1 MNVFLIVVAAVI
13 FAGAVVLVICNHLKQ
28 KRTFDSL
35 EKMLNQAIEGS
46 FTADSFDETRLSRL
60 ETKLEEYLSSAS
72 ISAQNVKNEK
82 DKLKELISDISH
94 QTKTP
99 IANLVLY
106 GELLEGSEL
115 TAEQKSNVNAILTQ
129 TEKLR
134 FLIDSLVK
142 LSRLES
148 GIIQLNRKKT
158 EVFPIL
164 QRVVEQV
171 KERAS
176 AKGLELVLKET
187 DVVANIDSKW
197 TQEAIFNIADNAVKY
212 TDKGS
217 ITISATEFDMFVR
230 VDISDTGK
238 GIPEEDQPKIFGR
251 FYRGTATKSEEGVG
265 IGLHLAREIVSGQG
279 GYIKVKSNSVQS
291 SSSNTA
297 TSVWVGYNNN
307 ITCSIRANSGFKSI
321 KSV

>member
-1 MNVFLIVVAAVI
+1 MSVVLIVVAGVV
-13 FAGAVVLVICNHLKQ
+13 FAGAVVLVIINRLKL

-35 EKMLNQAIEGS
+35 EKILNEVIEGTY
-46 FTADSFDETRLSRL
+46 TADSFDESRLSRL

-115 TAEQKSNVNAILTQ
+115 TPEQKSNVNAILTQ

-148 GIIQLNRKKT
+148 GIIQLERKKT

-164 QRVVEQV
+164 QNVVEQV
-171 KERAS
+171 RERAA
-176 AKGLELVLKET
+176 AKGLELVLIQN
-187 DVVANIDSKW
+187 DVAANIDSKW

-230 VDISDTGK
+230 VDVSDTGK
-238 GIPEEDQPKIFGR
+238 GIPEEDFPKIFGR
-251 FYRGTATKSEEGVG
+251 FYRGSATKSEEGVG
-265 IGLHLAREIVSGQG
+265 IGLHLAREIISGQG
-279 GYIKVKSNSVQS
+279 GYIKVKSNPDEPG
-291 SSSNTA
+291 T
-297 TSVWVGYNNN
+297 TF
-307 ITCSIRANSGFKSI
+307 SIFLPK
-321 KSV
+321 

>member
-1 MNVFLIVVAAVI
+1 MNVFLIVAAAVV
-13 FAGAVVLVICNHLKQ
+13 FAGALALVIFNRLRLR
-28 KRTFDSL
+28 RTFDSL
-35 EKMLNQAIEGS
+35 EKILNQAIEGTY
-46 FTADSFDETRLSRL
+46 TAGSFDETRLSRL

-106 GELLEGSEL
+106 GELLESTEL
-115 TAEQKSNVNAILTQ
+115 TPEQKSNVKAIQTQ

-148 GIIQLNRKKT
+148 GIIQLERKPT
-158 EVFPIL
+158 AIFPIL
-164 QRVVEQV
+164 QNVIEQIR
-171 KERAS
+171 ERAA
-176 AKGLELVLKET
+176 AKGLTLKLNET
-187 DVVANIDSKW
+187 TATATIDSKW

-238 GIPEEDQPKIFGR
+238 GIPEEDQAKIFGR

-265 IGLHLAREIVSGQG
+265 IGLHLAREIITGQG
-279 GYIKVKSNSVQS
+279 GYIKVKSNPVQ
-291 SSSNTA
+291 NAVADEPVT
-297 TSVWVGYNNN
+297 TF
-307 ITCSIRANSGFKSI
+307 SIFLPKI
-321 KSV
+321 